1 MEIIHENEYLYKMN
15 NEIEPYLATHRQE
28 GYVPGAEDHL
38 HRKDTGIVGKIY
50 VQRYLVEKPKG
61 VIIIS
66 HGFTEAAPKY
76 DEMIYYFLKAGYHV
90 YMPEHMGH
98 GQSYRLTA
106 DPSLVHIDT
115 WKRYVRDFLKICH
128 VIKKNIP

>member
-15 NEIEPYLATHRQE
+15 DEIEPYLATHRQE

-38 HRKDTGIVGKIY
+38 HQKDTGIVGKIH
-50 VQRYLVEKPKG
+50 VQRYLAEKPKG

-106 DPSLVHIDT
+106 DPSLVHI
-115 WKRYVRDFLKICH
+115 YLEAICERFFE
-128 VIKKNIP
+128 NMPCN